1 MSQLNFRC
9 SCMCTCIDVDCDVH
23 RSMVVDKEWI
33 VESMYLGCCMSHH
46 DRVIR
51 VFGSAKSLVH
61 AEIC

>member
-1 MSQLNFRC
+1 
-9 SCMCTCIDVDCDVH
+9 MCTCIDVDCDVH